1 MKHAMSAVQFRM
13 LPANLVGVDL
23 SNDANGS
30 TRLNSGAAM
39 LSTSGLII

>member
-30 TRLNSGAAM
+30 TRLNLGAEI
-39 LSTSGLII
+39 LTTSGLIV